1 MLTAFSA
8 TKGNPTCHLE
18 INKYTSVTMFDMD
31 KKAQNGLHGEK
42 SPVKVKVEYL
52 GFIRNML
59 SKRTEELE
67 LHEGTSLQELLS
79 RLSERYGAD
88 FKKQVYEP
96 GLKDVKYGFVVTVN
110 GVLMDQLRGVET
122 SLKNGDNVILMSL
135 MSGG

>member
-1 MLTAFSA
+1 
-8 TKGNPTCHLE
+8 
-18 INKYTSVTMFDMD
+18 
-31 KKAQNGLHGEK
+31 
-42 SPVKVKVEYL
+42 VKVKVEYL

-67 LHEGTSLQELLS
+67 LHEGTSLKELLS
-79 RLSERYGAD
+79 KLSERYGSD

-96 GLKDVKYGFVVTVN
+96 DQKDVKYGFVVTVN

-122 SLKNGDNVILMSL
+122 QLKNGDNVILLSL